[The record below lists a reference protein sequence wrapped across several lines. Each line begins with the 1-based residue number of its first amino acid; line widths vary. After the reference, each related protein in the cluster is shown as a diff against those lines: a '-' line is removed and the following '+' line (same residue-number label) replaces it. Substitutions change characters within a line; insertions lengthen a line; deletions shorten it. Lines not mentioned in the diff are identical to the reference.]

1 MCIYVSPIKWQS
13 RFIGVQK
20 SRSIIS
26 KMHAEFCLK
35 YPPTG
40 FRHRPKGRFKPSGAF
55 ARRCWFTIMQK
66 TSGQWWQKN
75 IFATFL
81 QAKKQAID
89 SLLYAWFF
97 VNHRRS
103 ICPEVVANLEV
114 SIFQNLPSLLVDF
127 FSFVRMDISSFF
139 LPCVGF
145 YNLLDY
151 PTTS

>member
-1 MCIYVSPIKWQS
+1 
-13 RFIGVQK
+13 
-20 SRSIIS
+20 
-26 KMHAEFCLK
+26 MHAEFCLK
-35 YPPTG
+35 YPPHWLSPPPQG
-40 FRHRPKGRFKPSGAF
+40 GGSNPLEHLPVGADLLSCKKQAVNGGKKIF
-55 ARRCWFTIMQK
+55 
-66 TSGQWWQKN
+66 
-75 IFATFL
+75 FATFL

-89 SLLYAWFF
+89 RLLYAWFF

-114 SIFQNLPSLLVDF
+114 SIFQNLSSLLVDF